1 MQYNPEQDVFSDI
14 ILSTRV
20 RLARNLREIPFPAA
34 MNDEMRIAAS
44 KQMQTALEGQTPAG
58 VFHATEIS
66 ALSKVQA
73 VALVEQHI
81 MSPEFIEPLPGRML
95 MYNEDRSVSAMLN
108 EEDHLRLQILLP
120 GFCLQKAYD
129 RAEELDQ
136 FLEKR
141 LPFAFDDEFGYLTQ
155 CPTNLGTGMRA
166 SLMVHLPAMQ
176 ENGMMQRMAAN
187 LSKLGLTLR
196 GIYGEGSEP
205 KGAIYQLSNQVTLGL
220 SERSAIDNLN
230 NIARQLAAQERSVR
244 SSLMKNEKIQDVV
257 LRSLGLLKN
266 ARLLSNEEFMVL
278 LSQVRVG
285 VAENWITGV
294 SQQELNLL
302 MQQVQ
307 PATISI
313 KEDRPLEPTE
323 RDHLRAARVRAVLR
337 NAIECEP
344 ENSQES

>member
-1 MQYNPEQDVFSDI
+1 
-14 ILSTRV
+14 
-20 RLARNLREIPFPAA
+20 
-34 MNDEMRIAAS
+34 
-44 KQMQTALEGQTPAG
+44 
-58 VFHATEIS
+58 
-66 ALSKVQA
+66 
-73 VALVEQHI
+73 
-81 MSPEFIEPLPGRML
+81 
-95 MYNEDRSVSAMLN
+95 
-108 EEDHLRLQILLP
+108 
-120 GFCLQKAYD
+120 
-129 RAEELDQ
+129 
-136 FLEKR
+136 
-141 LPFAFDDEFGYLTQ
+141 
-155 CPTNLGTGMRA
+155 MRA

-313 KEDRPLEPTE
+313 TEDRPLEPTE

-344 ENSQES
+344 ENSQEL